1 MSPEY
6 AMHGNFSNKSDV
18 YSFGV
23 LVLEIVSG
31 KRNNTFYQSGDTD
44 DLLCFVS
51 PSALCRFILI
61 IYIWNVKEIIDL
73 TLMLKSCLVHL
84 KKIVISKINLISKNK
99 YSISKNQLQSIK
111 IGQSVKIS
119 LNHSVIIYN

>member
-6 AMHGNFSNKSDV
+6 AMHGEISNKSDV

-31 KRNNTFYQSGDTD
+31 KRNNTFYQSGDTE

-51 PSALCRFILI
+51 LSALCMFILI
-61 IYIWNVKEIIDL
+61 IYIWNIKEIIDL
-73 TLMLKSCLVHL
+73 TLMLTSYLVHL
-84 KKIVISKINLISKNK
+84 KKKS
-99 YSISKNQLQSIK
+99 NQ
-111 IGQSVKIS
+111 
-119 LNHSVIIYN
+119 